1 MGTPDSN
8 NRLPPK
14 CNAKQPNV
22 NIRLMHNLTIY
33 SNHVK
38 LGAETSKLGANLA
51 PHIGEKDDIQDHDQC
66 PKMHCPSELFTLQ
79 TDEVAGKKIAI
90 FSGDPEECVG
100 CESCVDMCPEEAIT
114 MTEED

>member
-1 MGTPDSN
+1 MTYKITIN
-8 NRLPPK
+8 VQK
-14 CNAKQPNV
+14 C
-22 NIRLMHNLTIY
+22 T
-33 SNHVK
+33 
-38 LGAETSKLGANLA
+38 GD
-51 PHIGEKDDIQDHDQC
+51 GECVDT
-66 PKMHCPSELFTLQ
+66 CPSELFTLQ